1 MALTQLTATL
11 TAPLNQGNAGLFT
24 QLQAFLAAA
33 ALTPGIIIQDVDW
46 YRPESTYAADIQR
59 LRIAYLQAT
68 APAVGLTYLAAFYE
82 GNSTADASTQFN
94 VAMAGGLPLLP
105 NFLIDVSDHNRVRTD
120 HDALIA
126 LGPNTTLPGLVGS
139 DQGAWIGQPSAP
151 ILAGASGSAVLFD
164 ATGANVGT
172 VTVVNVGAVT
182 WVAGERNYVIMD
194 EVSGQFIGLPACVG
208 AAALT
213 PVASSTTTAYP
224 CPTIV
229 NQTLPNTVTLP
240 P

>member
-1 MALTQLTATL
+1 MPLAQLTATL

-24 QLQAFLAAA
+24 QLQAFLTAA

-46 YRPESTYAADIQR
+46 YRYESPYSASIQR
-59 LRIAYLQAT
+59 LRIAYLQAS
-68 APAVGLTYLAAFYE
+68 APAIGLTYLAAFYE
-82 GNSTADASTQFN
+82 GNSTSDAATQFN
-94 VAMAGGLPLLP
+94 AAMAGGLPLRP
-105 NFLIDVSDHNRVRTD
+105 DFIIDVSDHNRVRTD

-139 DQGAWIGQPSAP
+139 DQAAWIGQPVGN

-164 ATGANVGT
+164 ATGTNVGT

-213 PVASSTTTAYP
+213 PVATSTTTPYP

>member
-1 MALTQLTATL
+1 VSLTQLTATL
-11 TAPLNQGNAGLFT
+11 EAPLNQGNAGLFA

-46 YRPESTYAADIQR
+46 YRFESTYSASIQR
-59 LRIAYLQAT
+59 LRIAYLQAA
-68 APAVGLTYLAAFYE
+68 APAIGLTYLAALYE
-82 GNSTADASTQFN
+82 GTGGTDAATQFN
-94 VAMAGGLPLLP
+94 AAMAGGLPLLP
-105 NFLIDVSDHNRVRTD
+105 EFVIDVSDHNRVRLD
-120 HDALIA
+120 HDALIV

-139 DQGAWIGQPSAP
+139 DQAAWIGQPVAP

-164 ATGANVGT
+164 ATGTNVGT
-172 VTVVNVGAVT
+172 VTVTNVGAVT

-194 EVSGQFIGLPACVG
+194 EVTGQFIGLPACVG
-208 AAALT
+208 AAALG
-213 PVASSTTTAYP
+213 PVATSTTTAYP

-229 NQTLPNTVTLP
+229 NQTLPNTATLP

>member
-11 TAPLNQGNAGLFT
+11 TAPLNQGNAGLFS
-24 QLQAFLAAA
+24 QLQVFLAAA

-46 YRPESTYAADIQR
+46 YRPESPYSGDIQR

-68 APAVGLTYLAAFYE
+68 APAIGLTYLAAFYQ
-82 GNSTADASTQFN
+82 GNGVSDAVTQFN
-94 VAMAGGLPLLP
+94 AAMAGGLPLVP
-105 NFLIDVSDHNRVRTD
+105 DFIVDVSNHNRVRSD
-120 HDALIA
+120 FDALIV

-139 DQGAWIGQPSAP
+139 DQAAWIGQPSAP

-182 WVAGERNYVIMD
+182 WVAGERNYVILD
-194 EVSGQFIGLPACVG
+194 EITGQFIGLPACVG
-208 AAALT
+208 AAVLT
-213 PVASSTTTAYP
+213 PVATSTTTAYP
-224 CPTIV
+224 CPAIV